1 MNIGIVALLILVAVI
16 AIGFFRKLNVGVLAM
31 AAAVI
36 LGYVSGDY
44 TTKRLWL
51 VTVPR
56 FSSRCSA

>member
-44 TTKRLWL
+44 TTKEI
-51 VTVPR
+51 VAGY
-56 FSSRCSA
+56 SS